1 MVISKMKVG
10 GYIMS
15 RPKERTQFIPA
26 KKNHVGRDLFLFKRG
41 KHCKYFFDEKGE
53 VYGANF
59 QRSEKVSE
67 AAKANNQ
74 KRFKYLMEKQG

>member
-26 KKNHVGRDLFLFKRG
+26 EQNPVGRNLFLFERG
-41 KHCKYFFDEKGE
+41 KHCRYFFDAEGN
-53 VYGANF
+53 VYGLHF
-59 QRSEKVSE
+59 QLSDKVSE

-74 KRFKYLMEKQG
+74 KRFKYFMGKQG